1 MEINWGQWVMSDTQK
16 ASVGADRMNVV
27 WKEQDIINGHIL
39 LAGGSGAGKTF
50 NIRKIVRAMVQS
62 ASQSIRVH
70 VFDVHDDIDI
80 EGCSEVFFSESS
92 QFGLNP
98 LKVDPNPH
106 TGGVRKAIQNFIST
120 INKTSRQL
128 GDRQEAVL
136 RALLTDLYAANGFYA
151 DRPDTWV
158 LNDGVDRKYPK
169 KFPTVEDLYRLSSYK
184 YKAMFVGGN
193 NKTAAKLDK
202 VNKHAIKMQRMARE
216 ETNVEN
222 NEKFDQLKEDA
233 IHAYTDY
240 VTAIKSGRELD
251 ELLKFDSKTTLK
263 SVLDR
268 IDNLKSSGIFRN
280 IEPDFSEY
288 NPVWRY
294 RLKALSSDEKK
305 MFVYFRLKE
314 LYDNAIKR
322 GPQENIVEVI
332 VIDEASMFMDQDPD
346 NIISIMANEIRK
358 FGTALVCA
366 SQAFTHFSLD
376 FMGSTATKIILG
388 IDELHWEKTSRQ
400 LQLDKKW
407 LEWIIPQRTALI
419 QMKRRVGLSDPT
431 AKVKWFATRLNSG

>member
-1 MEINWGQWVMSDTQK
+1 MEINWGQWVMTDTQK
-16 ASVGADRMNVV
+16 ASVGTDRMNVV

-50 NIRKIVRAMVQS
+50 NIRKIVREMVRT
-62 ASQSIRVH
+62 AGHDLRVH

-92 QFGLNP
+92 NYGLNP
-98 LKVDPNPH
+98 LIVDPNPH

-136 RALLTDLYAANGFYA
+136 RALLSDLYAANGFYS
-151 DRPDTWV
+151 DRPETW
-158 LNDGVDRKYPK
+158 LLRDGVERKYPK
-169 KFPTVEDLYRLSSYK
+169 KYPTIEDLNRMSYYK

-202 VNKHAIKMQRMARE
+202 VNKHAMKIQRMARE

-233 IHAYTDY
+233 IHSYTDY
-240 VTAIKSGRELD
+240 VTSIKSGRELD

-280 IEPDFSEY
+280 VAPDFSES
-288 NPVWRY
+288 NPIWRY
-294 RLKALSSDEKK
+294 RLKALSTDEKK

-314 LYDNAIKR
+314 LYDKALKR
-322 GPQENIVEVI
+322 GPQDEIVEVI

-388 IDELHWEKTSRQ
+388 IDELHWDKTSRQ

-419 QMKRRVGLSDPT
+419 QMKRRVSPSDPT
-431 AKVKWFATRLNSG
+431 AKVKWFATKF